1 MTLPNWN
8 LNEFYPSFTSDQI
21 NRDILSLKQKTREF
35 SSKFK
40 GKLKSLKKSYLLK
53 TLVDY
58 EKIEE
63 LIQKIKSFAYLT
75 YCTDQLNDKK
85 KKFYQ
90 MTEES
95 LSEIEKA
102 IIFYGIEL
110 NNLNDKKLSVFSD
123 SKYKNWI
130 KNHKKFKKFQKSED
144 NEKILVEKSLTG
156 SSAWIKFFDQT
167 MTRLKFRFKGNNLS
181 ETEILNFLTSTDQQT
196 RKEAAEIFGK
206 TLKENIFNFSFI
218 INTIS
223 KDLDINKNI
232 RGFKHSESSRHLL
245 NQIEKSDVD
254 SLVKTATENYSKI
267 CHRYYKY
274 KTNYFG
280 GNNLK
285 YWDRN
290 APYPKTKDFKISW
303 NQAKDIVLD
312 SYYSFDPRFGDIVKL
327 FFKNHWIDAKIS
339 RGKTSGAF
347 SHPTVPSCSPRI
359 LVNFQGKIRD
369 VMTLAHEL
377 GHGVH
382 QYLANKNGLLLAETP
397 LTLAETA
404 SVFGEML
411 TFKSL
416 LKKSKNKDEKIYLL
430 RSKIEDMLNTVFRQ
444 IAFFKFERNLHNK
457 RINGELTEEEICKIW
472 MDCQKESLG
481 KYVELTGDYKYFWA
495 YIPHF
500 IHSPFYVYAYAF
512 GDCLVNSLYSKYE
525 NGEKNFNDKYFK
537 LLQSGGSEHYKKHL
551 KKFNLN
557 PKDKNFWQLGMNLIK
572 NLIDDLE
579 QLS

>member
-1 MTLPNWN
+1 MDLPNWN
-8 LNEFYPSFTSDQI
+8 LKEFYPSFTSNLI
-21 NRDILSLKQKTREF
+21 NKDIKILKRKTGEFSLKFR
-35 SSKFK
+35 
-40 GKLKSLKKSYLLK
+40 GKLNSLKKKHLFQ

-58 EKIEE
+58 EQIEE
-63 LIQKIKSFAYLT
+63 LAQKIKSFAYLT
-75 YCTDQLNDKK
+75 YCTDQLNEKK

-90 MTEES
+90 LIDES
-95 LSEIEKA
+95 LSDIEKL

-110 NNLNDKKLSVFSD
+110 NNLNDKQLSVFFD

-156 SSAWIKFFDQT
+156 SSAWIKFFDQS
-167 MTRLKFRFKGNNLS
+167 MTRLKFRFKENDLT
-181 ETEILNFLTSTDQQT
+181 ETEIINLLTSTDQQT
-196 RKEAAEIFGK
+196 RKEAAEVFGK

-218 INTIS
+218 INTLS
-223 KDLDINKNI
+223 KDLDIDKNI
-232 RGFKHSESSRHLL
+232 RGFKYSESSRHLL
-245 NQIEKSDVD
+245 NQIDKSDVD
-254 SLVKTATENYSKI
+254 SLVKTVTENYSKI

-274 KTNYFG
+274 KTKYFG
-280 GNNLK
+280 SNKLK

-290 APYPKTKDFKISW
+290 APYPNTKDFKISW

-312 SYYSFDPRFGDIVKL
+312 SYYSFDTRFGDIVKL
-327 FFKNHWIDAKIS
+327 FFDNNWIDAKVS
-339 RGKTSGAF
+339 KGKTSGAF
-347 SHPTVPSCSPRI
+347 SHPTVPSCNPKI
-359 LVNFQGKIRD
+359 LVNFQGRIRD

-382 QYLANKNGLLLAETP
+382 QYLANKNGLLIADTP

-457 RINGELTEEEICKIW
+457 RIQGELTDDEICSLW
-472 MDCQKESLG
+472 MESQKESLG
-481 KYVELTGDYKYFWA
+481 KNVELTGDYKYFWA

-525 NGEKNFNDKYFK
+525 NGEKKFNDKYFL

-572 NLIDDLE
+572 NFIDDLE
-579 QLS
+579 HLS